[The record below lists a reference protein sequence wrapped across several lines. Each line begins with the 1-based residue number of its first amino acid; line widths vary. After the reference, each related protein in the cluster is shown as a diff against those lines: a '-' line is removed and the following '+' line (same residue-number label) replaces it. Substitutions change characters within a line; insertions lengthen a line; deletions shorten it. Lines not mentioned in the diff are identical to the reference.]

1 MAGEVELM
9 IDVGAAAPDFT
20 LKDQRGSELRLR
32 ALRGKRVVLGFHP
45 LAWTKVCAEQ
55 MLDLERHKAEFDRLG
70 AVALG
75 ISVDSVPSKRAWA
88 EALGIEETPLL
99 ADFWPHGE
107 VARKFGV
114 FREEDGFSERAVFI
128 LDEAGIVRFAKVYP
142 IRELPPIEE
151 LLEALEGLSRR

>member
-1 MAGEVELM
+1 M
-9 IDVGAAAPDFT
+9 IRLGTSAPEFT
-20 LKDQRGSELRLR
+20 LKDQHGQEVKLGE
-32 ALRGKRVVLGFHP
+32 LRGKKVVLGFHP

-55 MLDLERHKAEFDRLG
+55 MLDLERHKAEFERLG

-88 EALGIEETPLL
+88 ESLGIEKTRLL

-107 VARKFGV
+107 VAREFGI

-128 LDEAGIVRFAKVYP
+128 LDEYGIVRFAKVYP
-142 IRELPPIEE
+142 IRELPPIKEI
-151 LLEALEGLSRR
+151 LAALEGLRRG

>member
-1 MAGEVELM
+1 M
-9 IDVGAAAPDFT
+9 IKVGASAPDFS
-20 LKDQRGSELRLR
+20 LKDQHDREVRLSELR
-32 ALRGKRVVLGFHP
+32 GKKVVLGFHP

-107 VARKFGV
+107 VARQFKI
-114 FREEDGFSERAVFI
+114 FREKDGFSERAVFI
-128 LDEAGIVRFAKVYP
+128 LDEQGIVRFAKVYP
-142 IRELPPIEE
+142 IRELPPIKEVLAALEE
-151 LLEALEGLSRR
+151 L

>member
-1 MAGEVELM
+1 M
-9 IDVGAAAPDFT
+9 IKVGASAPDFS
-20 LKDQRGSELRLR
+20 LKDQHDREVRLSELR
-32 ALRGKRVVLGFHP
+32 GKKVVLGFHP

-107 VARKFGV
+107 VARRFKI
-114 FREEDGFSERAVFI
+114 FREKDGFSERAVFI
-128 LDEAGIVRFAKVYP
+128 LDEQGIVRFAKVYP
-142 IRELPPIEE
+142 IRELPPIKEVLAALEE
-151 LLEALEGLSRR
+151 L